1 LGVLKIDK
9 KEIDVNNSRKQD
21 IESSFY
27 YALSHEI
34 RRKIIKLIGDNEY
47 TSFTNLKKEL
57 KVSTGTIYHHLDT
70 LSELIEKQANKKYYL
85 TELGIYA
92 YNSLKDNIETM
103 TSTDSE
109 FKSPILKK
117 LTHITLKR
125 FIVFDKK
132 DKKYSILLSISII
145 IAGTILC
152 GLNEFYAFLFFFMD
166 FNHRELETIIEF
178 LIRISFILNFIILFF
193 IIEGITRIFYKKK
206 ESSMNFFISFAIILF
221 PLIFYLSIH
230 LIFKFTNL
238 VGISIFN
245 FIDKIFMVFFQV
257 WSLWLLSYSLSVN
270 KGLKIERSLI
280 ISLLL
285 HYGGFTIILFF
296 LV

>member
-1 LGVLKIDK
+1 MGVLKIDK